1 MSFSSFHRLCNLRV
15 LPARLARVPSQFTMS
30 TVTSTQNPEFKKRS
44 VVSNFIFNFDTP
56 DGRPKVA
63 LFRRSGQVSTY
74 QHHLAPISGTIEKD
88 DATPLA
94 AAWREINEETT
105 LTPASLAL
113 MRHGKSYTFS
123 DPSIRR
129 EWTIYPFAWRLK
141 LSGPGDQAATSK
153 IKIDW
158 EHESWDWY
166 DPLVVEDSES
176 FGGVP
181 RLNESLRRVWFE
193 KDLGEDAAKILSD
206 GLDKL
211 ANDFTSG
218 ARQMA
223 GDALGIL
230 MAVIKALP
238 AQETPEQ
245 WWTNV
250 RFAAWHIWK
259 NGRESMGAAIMSAL
273 LTALSE
279 IERTVVSTPAEFE
292 SRTQRCV
299 DILTKQM
306 ESRNESAS
314 LVAQNLMTWIESTFA
329 PANDLQPCRE
339 LSILTLSESSTIY
352 QALNSLI
359 SSSSSSSSR
368 LQNLTLDIRILESRP
383 LFEGVS
389 LASKLSQ
396 SAKDCESDQHGDQT
410 RKKNHKITVYTD
422 ASAALAS
429 QGVHLVLIGA
439 DRVSS
444 NGSVSNKTGTL
455 PAVLSARYVTSAANQ
470 PARIIVLTES
480 DKIAP
485 SLPAN
490 NGEKDKPENHVI
502 ESSDPSYVIR
512 TWESTASSDRI
523 RASARTLI
531 STSTSLARTDA
542 GVDRSQVVGMSVNVQ
557 VQNISFEWCPSDLID
572 GYITEKGPWTV
583 RDIAQHSA
591 KLGAEE
597 ARVIGDL

>member
-1 MSFSSFHRLCNLRV
+1 MSFSPFHRLCTLHV
-15 LPARLARVPSQFTMS
+15 LPARLPGLPSQFTMS
-30 TVTSTQNPEFKKRS
+30 TVASTHNPEFKKRS

-74 QHHLAPISGTIEKD
+74 QHHLAPISGSIEKD

-94 AAWREINEETT
+94 AAWREINEEIT
-105 LTPASLAL
+105 LNPASLAL
-113 MRHGKSYTFS
+113 MRRGKSYTFS

-129 EWTIYPFAWRLK
+129 EWTIYPFGWRL
-141 LSGPGDQAATSK
+141 LSSGPGDQAATSK

-166 DPLVVEDSES
+166 DPLAVEDSEA

-193 KDLGEDAAKILSD
+193 KDLGGEAAKMLSD

-223 GDALGIL
+223 GDALAIL
-230 MAVIKALP
+230 MAVIRALP
-238 AQETPEQ
+238 AQATPEQ

-279 IERTVVSTPAEFE
+279 IERAVVSTPAGFE

-306 ESRNESAS
+306 DYRNESAS
-314 LVAQNLMTWIESTFA
+314 LVAQNLMTLVESAFA
-329 PANDLQPCRE
+329 PANDLQTCRE

-352 QALNSLI
+352 QALDSLI
-359 SSSSSSSSR
+359 SSSSSSSR

-389 LASKLSQ
+389 LASKLTQ
-396 SAKDCESDQHGDQT
+396 STKDSKSDQHGDQT
-410 RKKNHKITVYTD
+410 RKKSHKITVYTD

-455 PAVLSARYVTSAANQ
+455 PAVLSARYVTSAANP
-470 PARIIVLTES
+470 PAKIIVLTES

-490 NGEKDKPENHVI
+490 NGDKDKPENHVI
-502 ESSDPSYVIR
+502 ESNDPFYVTR

-523 RASARTLI
+523 RASARTLV
-531 STSTSLARTDA
+531 STST
-542 GVDRSQVVGMSVNVQ
+542 QVVGMSVNVQ
-557 VQNISFEWCPSDLID
+557 VQNISFEWCPPDLID
-572 GYITEKGPWTV
+572 GYITEKGQWTV
-583 RDIAQHSA
+583 QDIAQHSA
-591 KLGAEE
+591 QLGAEE
-597 ARVIGDL
+597 ARVFGDL